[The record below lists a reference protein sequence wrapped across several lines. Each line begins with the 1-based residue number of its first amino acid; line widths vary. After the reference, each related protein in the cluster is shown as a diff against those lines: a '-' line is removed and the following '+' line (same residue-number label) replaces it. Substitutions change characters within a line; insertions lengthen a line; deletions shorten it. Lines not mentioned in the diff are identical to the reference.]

1 MEAVLVAQVRA
12 GRGKGYRNRLAA
24 QGKIPAVVYGKAVGS
39 LPVEVSLRELRK
51 FLGGETAR
59 SKVLDLKITGDGWER
74 QEKVLIKELQHDPL
88 TGRLIHVDFHQISLT
103 EEVTTTVPVELS
115 GEPAGIKKGGILQ
128 HQLREVEISCLP
140 TAIPGAIT
148 VDVSGLDVGDT
159 IFVRDLIVPE
169 GVKVLADPDEVV
181 ATVVEAEEEEA
192 AEEEG
197 KEEGAAGS

>member
-1 MEAVLVAQVRA
+1 MVAQVRA

-39 LPVEVSLRELRK
+39 LPVEISLRELRK
-51 FLGGETAR
+51 LLGGEVTR
-59 SKVLDLKITGDGWER
+59 SKVLDLKIAGDGWER
-74 QEKVLIKELQHDPL
+74 QEKVLIKEMQHDPL

-103 EEVTTTVPVELS
+103 EEVTTTVPVELA
-115 GEPAGIKKGGILQ
+115 GEPVGIKKGGILQ

-140 TAIPGAIT
+140 TAIPEAIT

-159 IFVRDLIVPE
+159 IFVRDLVVPE

-181 ATVVEAEEEEA
+181 ATVVEAEAEEV

-197 KEEGAAGS
+197 KEEGATSS

>member
-39 LPVEVSLRELRK
+39 LPVEISLRELRK
-51 FLGGETAR
+51 LLGGEVTR
-59 SKVLDLKITGDGWER
+59 SKVLDLKIAGDGWER
-74 QEKVLIKELQHDPL
+74 QEKVLIKEMQHDPL

-103 EEVTTTVPVELS
+103 EEVTTTVPVELV
-115 GEPAGIKKGGILQ
+115 GEPVGIKKGGILQ

-140 TAIPGAIT
+140 TAIPEAIT

-159 IFVRDLIVPE
+159 IFVRDLVVPE

-181 ATVVEAEEEEA
+181 ATVVEAEAEEV

-197 KEEGAAGS
+197 KEEGAASS